1 MDELRKLAIDQEF
14 IGLLDKEVIRR
25 KDINTARSEG
35 YDEGIQAGLQQGI
48 QAGLQQGI
56 QEGKI
61 QTAKTMLEHNIPIED
76 VCKYT
81 GLIIEQI
88 NEYLN
93 KEL

>member
-35 YDEGIQAGLQQGI
+35 YDEGVQQGIQEGLQQGI
-48 QAGLQQGI
+48 Q
-56 QEGKI
+56 QEKY
-61 QTAKTMLEHNIPIED
+61 QTAKAMFDDGLSLENIS
-76 VCKYT
+76 KYT
-81 GLIIEQI
+81 GLDIDTIK
-88 NEYLN
+88 EYLN